1 MAERKKLANY
11 TWIQVRIDN
20 LDDPDFMRLP
30 GETAGVYIKLYL
42 MAGRADSGGLICN
55 SHKIYS
61 VSDIAFALRMDA
73 AKFGEVLTELEAAG
87 LMARDG
93 EGWKVARFMDEQGPG
108 EEPKRA
114 EWRERQA
121 KHRSEANQS
130 KTKQSKENNNEENSS
145 ITHTIIECH
154 RDVTV
159 TNPAGGWDAAADSP
173 SQKLVSDDMEE
184 ALEIYPED
192 VHTVLMAFCNHY
204 RISPPLKT
212 DKLTYHRWVD
222 DLRKINEHLRGCDD
236 ETKAQIV
243 VEVERCMSEEAS
255 RKITSPHSL
264 VGLVAGRGGQM
275 KRMEELKASWH
286 V

>member
-20 LDDPDFMRLP
+20 LDDPDFMRLS
-30 GETAGVYIKLYL
+30 GESAGVYIKLYL

-73 AKFGEVLTELEAAG
+73 AIFGDVLTELEAAG

-93 EGWKVARFMDEQGPG
+93 EGWKVVRFMDEQGPG
-108 EEPKRA
+108 EEPRRA

-121 KHRSEANQS
+121 KHRNEANKS
-130 KTKQSKENNNEENSS
+130 KTEQSKENNNEENSS

-154 RDVTV
+154 GDVTV
-159 TNPAGGWDAAADSP
+159 TSPAGGWDAAADSL
-173 SQKLVSDDMEE
+173 SQKLVSDDIEE
-184 ALEIYPED
+184 ALQEFPED
-192 VHTVLMAFCNHY
+192 VHTVLMAFYAHY
-204 RISPPLKT
+204 RIAPPLKANKGT
-212 DKLTYHRWVD
+212 YYRWLT
-222 DLRKINEHLRGCDD
+222 DLRAINGYLRGFDD
-236 ETKAQIV
+236 EAKAQIIKD
-243 VEVERCMSEEAS
+243 VEKSFSEQAAL
-255 RKITSPHSL
+255 KITSPGSL
-264 VGLVAGRGGQM
+264 VKQLAGLVGQL
-275 KRMEELKASWH
+275 KRMEELKESWN